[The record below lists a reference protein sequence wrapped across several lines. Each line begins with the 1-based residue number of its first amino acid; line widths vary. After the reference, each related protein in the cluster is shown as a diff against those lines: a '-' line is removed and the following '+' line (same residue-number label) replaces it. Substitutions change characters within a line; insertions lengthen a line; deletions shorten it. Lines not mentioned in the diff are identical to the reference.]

1 MLNEI
6 KKTRFNILLIL
17 VATVI
22 SCSKDITT
30 EDNELN
36 QNLDTDDLEVNL
48 EVELQVSDFVWKG
61 LNEFYY
67 WQNKVE
73 DLSDEK
79 LTDETAY
86 AKYIS
91 DNSDPKKFFK
101 SLKHSEDRFSW
112 IEDDYRVLENTL
124 QGIIAS
130 NGVEFGL
137 LYACRNCNELIGFVK
152 YILKDSDAEG

>member
-48 EVELQVSDFVWKG
+48 EGELQVSDFVWKG

-67 WQNKVE
+67 WQE
-73 DLSDEK
+73 DVSELSDEK
-79 LTDETAY
+79 LNDEKEY
-86 AKYIS
+86 AEYIKN
-91 DNSDPKKFFK
+91 NSNPKIFFE
-101 SLKHSEDRFSW
+101 SLKHPDDRFSW
-112 IEDDYRVLENTL
+112 IQDDYVELENTL
-124 QGIIAS
+124 QGVFAT

-137 LYACRNCNELIGFVK
+137 LYACENCNEVVGFVK
-152 YILKDSDAEG
+152 YILSLIHI

>member
-1 MLNEI
+1 MSFNQKFSHLKYLTNIKRFRGI

-48 EVELQVSDFVWKG
+48 EGELQVSDFVWKG

-67 WQNKVE
+67 WQE
-73 DLSDEK
+73 DVSELSDEK
-79 LTDETAY
+79 LNDEKEY
-86 AKYIS
+86 
-91 DNSDPKKFFK
+91 D
-101 SLKHSEDRFSW
+101 
-112 IEDDYRVLENTL
+112 
-124 QGIIAS
+124 
-130 NGVEFGL
+130 
-137 LYACRNCNELIGFVK
+137 
-152 YILKDSDAEG
+152 